1 MELRVSTQEE
11 GKGGAGGCQISW
23 GLKSAARRGEGVVM
37 RPSGRWKTRGDAQVQ
52 VSMVQKEI
60 TWSLLNP
67 LPYSPRGE
75 ALEQLLNQLFIAP
88 EGNQRI
94 LLAHRGSNR
103 AATRQFIHSPR
114 GEPEEKQLFYCL
126 RGEPEEA
133 ADNHST
139 LYSTFHSIKANG
151 FYLTC

>member
-1 MELRVSTQEE
+1 
-11 GKGGAGGCQISW
+11 
-23 GLKSAARRGEGVVM
+23 
-37 RPSGRWKTRGDAQVQ
+37 
-52 VSMVQKEI
+52 VQKEI